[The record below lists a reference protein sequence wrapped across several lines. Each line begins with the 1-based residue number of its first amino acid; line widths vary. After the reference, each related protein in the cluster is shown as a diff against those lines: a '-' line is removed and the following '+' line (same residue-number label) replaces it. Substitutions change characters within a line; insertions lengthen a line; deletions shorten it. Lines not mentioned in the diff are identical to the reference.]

1 MLRAL
6 RHMGDVRAVRVKL
19 PGVQKYPFIVLLEA
33 LNITA

>member
-1 MLRAL
+1 
-6 RHMGDVRAVRVKL
+6 MGDVRAVRVKL